1 MKCDD
6 FTVPTTSVRFHR
18 LKMLMCTNFNSLPCR
33 SRPEIDATA
42 CTLYNFPR
50 GYDPAGQ
57 ALTTATDFSGVQ
69 DLPEIRC
76 TSPAGAD
83 AQRDV
88 NIYWHGIPVTLT
100 AWWHY
105 MAPTVSTVVPS
116 AGGFAGGATITVLGS
131 NFGPQESWTTTSA
144 GGLVRAAGVKAIVE
158 IVGKS
163 AVACRS
169 TQWVSDGQLVC
180 VLPPLPSQ
188 KQAVNIEAHKVS
200 VQVTPNTTLPIFG
213 FLLAVIQLSQNMF
226 VGSIT
231 LFIFHSRYNHW

>member
-1 MKCDD
+1 M
-6 FTVPTTSVRFHR
+6 R
-18 LKMLMCTNFNSLPCR
+18 R

-50 GYDPAGQ
+50 GYDPAGV
-57 ALTTATDFSGVQ
+57 ALTTATDFSGIQ

-76 TSPAGAD
+76 TTPAGAG

-88 NIYWHGIPVTLT
+88 NIYWHGIPVTLA

-116 AGGFAGGATITVLGS
+116 VGGYAGGETITVLGS

-144 GGLVRAAGVKAIVE
+144 GGLVRAAGVKAVVE

-180 VLPPLPSQ
+180 VLPPLPSR
-188 KQAVNIEAHKVS
+188 KQAVDIATHKVS
-200 VQVTPNTTLPIFG
+200 VQVIGPSPYPLAQAKPALALSLIF
-213 FLLAVIQLSQNMF
+213 
-226 VGSIT
+226 SIACFICHPHAHNFT
-231 LFIFHSRYNHW
+231 LFSLICLSTSVCLLPRWL